1 MYETFY
7 QLSGMP
13 FQLNPD
19 PAFFY
24 GGKEHSGAFSYM
36 RYAVYQGEGFLVVT
50 GDIGTGKT
58 TLVRTLMEAIDPKVV
73 VAVQLVST
81 QLEADDLLRSVAAAF
96 GLPAV
101 NVDKAQLLAYIE
113 TYLTSLLVEKKRAL
127 LIVDEAQN
135 LAPRAMEELRML
147 SNFQYGNRALLQSFL
162 VGQPELRATLEAP
175 KMQQL
180 RQRVIASFHLRPLD
194 LDGTRAY
201 IQHRLRRVNWQQDPE
216 FDPDIFPVIYEATNG
231 VPRRINTFA
240 NRLLLAA
247 FLSEKHELGAADA
260 IAVAQELHAELGPGI
275 SLPSHE
281 PLAMNGSAAA
291 TPVSDAAML
300 ARLERIEN
308 VSKATFDL
316 LRSMVDPPPES
327 SRRRT
332 RPGKSN

>member
-1 MYETFY
+1 MYEAFY
-7 QLSGMP
+7 GLTAMP
-13 FQLNPD
+13 FQVNPD

-24 GGKEHSGAFSYM
+24 GGKDHSSAFSYM

-58 TLVRTLMEAIDPKVV
+58 TLVRTLMEAIDPNVV

-81 QLEADDLLRSVAAAF
+81 QLEADDLLRSVATAF

-101 NVDKAQLLAYIE
+101 GADKSQILAYIE
-113 TYLTSLLVEKKRAL
+113 TYLTSLLIAEKRAL

-147 SNFQYGNRALLQSFL
+147 SNFQLGNRALLQSFL
-162 VGQPELRATLEAP
+162 VGQPELRATLESP

-194 LDGTRAY
+194 LEGTRAY
-201 IQHRLRRVNWQQDPE
+201 IQHRLRRVHWEQDPE
-216 FDPDIFPVIYEATNG
+216 FDPAIFQVIFDATNG

-240 NRLLLAA
+240 NRLLLAG
-247 FLSEKHELGAADA
+247 FLSEKHELGPADA
-260 IAVAQELHAELGPGI
+260 IAVAKELHAELGPGI
-275 SLPSHE
+275 SLPAEVSA
-281 PLAMNGSAAA
+281 PSNGAGPIAVA
-291 TPVSDAAML
+291 SDNSTI
-300 ARLERIEN
+300 ARLDRIEA

-316 LRSMVDPPPES
+316 LRSMVDPPPEV
-327 SRRRT
+327 RRKT
-332 RPGKSN
+332 RAGKSN